1 MLNVD
6 SHGNVSSFSPELLGL
21 KNKDYGDF
29 LLGNINRQS
38 LAEIHRTCIGSAL
51 HRDIQAGV
59 RAGSAACGYF
69 SVCGRRAPG
78 NKPFRQ
84 RPPAPTPTPPPPP
97 PPKKPAHPRLPD
109 P

>member
-29 LLGNINRQS
+29 LLGNINHQS
-38 LAEIHRTCIGSAL
+38 LAEIHRTCLGSAL

-59 RAGSAACGYF
+59 QACQRGLRLFLGLRRRRAGQQA
-69 SVCGRRAPG
+69 VRERLV
-78 NKPFRQ
+78 RQ
-84 RPPAPTPTPPPPP
+84 HDDVVLH
-97 PPKKPAHPRLPD
+97 AHANGADRPD
-109 P
+109 PRGL

>member
-38 LAEIHRTCIGSAL
+38 LAEIHRTCVESAL

-59 RAGSAACGYF
+59 QACSAGCDYF
-69 SVCGRRAPG
+69 SVCGGGAPG
-78 NKPFRQ
+78 NKLFENGSLARTTTACFPLTQMGPNRRILQ
-84 RPPAPTPTPPPPP
+84 TY
-97 PPKKPAHPRLPD
+97 
-109 P
+109 

>member
-59 RAGSAACGYF
+59 RACSAACDYF
-69 SVCGRRAPG
+69 SVCGGRAPG
-78 NKPFRQ
+78 NQLVANGSFA
-84 RPPAPTPTPPPPP
+84 RPTTPPLTPTAKAPT
-97 PPKKPAHPRLPD
+97 H
-109 P
+109 